1 MCMIQKPLAEG
12 LRNAFVSRN
21 HWKKRKRSNNYYIFG
36 HMHNNKDLDLNLQVA
51 GGPVSLHFL
60 SLVFWF
66 HSIIQRITHPFVPK
80 CLTKEASSSHPSQS
94 GEVNPFQMAKQITQ
108 PVRESPASPQSKLIS
123 AISLFCSLPT
133 TCICVCI
140 PTNKHRNTKW
150 L

>member
-1 MCMIQKPLAEG
+1 M
-12 LRNAFVSRN
+12 
-21 HWKKRKRSNNYYIFG
+21 
-36 HMHNNKDLDLNLQVA
+36 
-51 GGPVSLHFL
+51 SLHFL

-140 PTNKHRNTKW
+140 PTNKQKHKMTVNLNIQNIPSWFCSAPKINVLASETKPGCSW
-150 L
+150 LF